1 MNKLERFKKE
11 LNSVFPNKLIT
22 NFSPSSS
29 YRNRCEFTYQKDK
42 YVMYQ
47 GSEKIY
53 IATFRSAARQ
63 IQYLMPILL
72 EQINKSKRIKTK
84 LFQINFR
91 TNNLNDVMVTLIYH
105 KKISDDL
112 INEIKNLSSQL
123 KVKIILR
130 SKNFLFST
138 SSKYFKSAIK
148 YKNINLY
155 QTDNCFYQ
163 PNKFLLDYMIKK
175 VVEFIDDADDILE
188 LYCGVGTF
196 TMPIS
201 YSCNKILASENNR
214 DSIKC
219 IKIGLDINNIL
230 NVTNVRLS
238 DDEVYELLL
247 GRKFNRTKDINI
259 DKYNF
264 SHVIVDPPRSGLTK
278 KTIEMVG
285 NFKNIIY
292 ISCNPETYLRDIN
305 FLKKHKIKKI
315 ELFDQFPNTQH
326 LEIVSLLQKN

>member
-1 MNKLERFKKE
+1 MNKLEWFKKE
-11 LNSVFPNKLIT
+11 LNPIFPNKLIT

-53 IATFRSAARQ
+53 MTTFRSAAKQ
-63 IQYLMPILL
+63 VQYLMPILL
-72 EQINKSKRIKTK
+72 ELINKSKRIKTK
-84 LFQINFR
+84 LFQVNFR
-91 TNNLNDVMVTLIYH
+91 TNDFNELMVTLIYH
-105 KKISDDL
+105 KKINDDL
-112 INEIKNLSSQL
+112 VNEIKNLSSQIQI
-123 KVKIILR
+123 KIILR
-130 SKNFLFST
+130 AKNFLFST
-138 SSKYFKSAIK
+138 SGKYFKSAIE

-163 PNKFLLDYMIKK
+163 PNKFLLNYMINK
-175 VVEFIDDADDILE
+175 VVEFIVDADDILE

-219 IKIGLDINNIL
+219 LKIGLDQNNIF
-230 NVTNVRLS
+230 NVANVRLS
-238 DDEVYELLL
+238 DNEVYELLK
-247 GRKFNRTKDINI
+247 GKKFNRTKNINI

-264 SHVIVDPPRSGLTK
+264 THVLVDPPRSGLNE
-278 KTIEMVG
+278 KTIKMVS

-292 ISCNPETYLRDIN
+292 ISCNPETYLRDVSS
-305 FLKKHKIKKI
+305 LKKHKIKKI
-315 ELFDQFPNTQH
+315 ELFDQFPNTKH
-326 LEIVSLLQKN
+326 LEIVSLLQKH

>member
-11 LNSVFPNKLIT
+11 LNSIFPNKVIT
-22 NFSPSSS
+22 YFSPSSS
-29 YRNRCEFTYQKDK
+29 YRNRCEFTYQNDK

-47 GSEKIY
+47 DSEKIY
-53 IATFRSAARQ
+53 ITTFRSAARQ

-84 LFQINFR
+84 LFQVNFR
-91 TNNLNDVMVTLIYH
+91 TNNLNEVMVTLIYH
-105 KKISDDL
+105 KEISDDL

-123 KVKIILR
+123 KIKIILR

-138 SSKYFKSAIK
+138 SSKYFKSAIE

-175 VVEFIDDADDILE
+175 VVEFIDDAEDILE
-188 LYCGVGTF
+188 LYCGIGTF

-201 YSCNKILASENNR
+201 YTCNKILASENNR
-214 DSIKC
+214 ESIKC
-219 IKIGLDINNIL
+219 IKIGLDKNNIF
-230 NVTNVRLS
+230 NVTYVRLS
-238 DDEVYELLL
+238 DDEVYELLM

-259 DKYNF
+259 NKYNF
-264 SHVIVDPPRSGLTK
+264 SHVLVDPPRSGLTK

>member
-91 TNNLNDVMVTLIYH
+91 TNNLNEVMATLIYH
-105 KKISDDL
+105 KEISDDL
-112 INEIKNLSSQL
+112 IDEIKNLSSQL
-123 KVKIILR
+123 KVKFILR
-130 SKNFLFST
+130 SRNFLFST

-264 SHVIVDPPRSGLTK
+264 SHVLVDPPRSGLTK

>member
-91 TNNLNDVMVTLIYH
+91 TNNLNEVMVTLIYH

-175 VVEFIDDADDILE
+175 VIEFIDDADDILE

-264 SHVIVDPPRSGLTK
+264 SHVLVDPPRSGLTK

>member
-91 TNNLNDVMVTLIYH
+91 TNNLNEVMVTLIYH

-264 SHVIVDPPRSGLTK
+264 SHVLVDPPRSGLTK
-278 KTIEMVG
+278 KIIEMVG

-305 FLKKHKIKKI
+305 FLRKHKMKKI

-326 LEIVSLLQKN
+326 LEIISLLQKN

>member
-1 MNKLERFKKE
+1 MNKLEWFKKE
-11 LNSVFPNKLIT
+11 LNSIFPNKLVT

-29 YRNRCEFTYQKDK
+29 YRNRCEFTYQKNK

-47 GSEKIY
+47 GPEKIY
-53 IATFRSAARQ
+53 MTTFRSAAKQ

-72 EQINKSKRIKTK
+72 ELINKSKRIKTK
-84 LFQINFR
+84 LFQVNFR
-91 TNNLNDVMVTLIYH
+91 TNELNEVMITLIYH
-105 KKISDDL
+105 QEISDDL

-123 KVKIILR
+123 KINIILR

-138 SSKYFKSAIK
+138 SSKYFKSPIE

-163 PNKFLLDYMIKK
+163 PNKFLLNHMIKK

-188 LYCGVGTF
+188 LFCGVGTF

-219 IKIGLDINNIL
+219 LRIGLDKNNIF
-230 NVTNVRLS
+230 NVNNVRLS
-238 DDEVYELLL
+238 DNEVYKLLM
-247 GRKFNRTKDINI
+247 GSKFNRTKGINI

-264 SHVIVDPPRSGLTK
+264 SHVLVDPPRSGLTK

-285 NFKNIIY
+285 SFKNIIY
-292 ISCNPETYLRDIN
+292 ISCNPKTYLRDIN

>member
-1 MNKLERFKKE
+1 MNKLEKFKKE
-11 LNSVFPNKLIT
+11 LNCIFPKKIIT
-22 NFSPSSS
+22 NFSPCSS
-29 YRNRCEFTYQKDK
+29 YRNRCEFSYQKDK

-47 GSEKIY
+47 GAEKIY
-53 IATFRSAARQ
+53 ISSFKIAAKQ
-63 IQYLMPILL
+63 IQDLMPILL

-84 LFQINFR
+84 LFQLNFR
-91 TNNLNDVMVTLIYH
+91 TNDLKELMVTFIYH
-105 KKISDDL
+105 KEISDNL
-112 INEIKNLSSQL
+112 INEIKDLSSRL
-123 KVKIILR
+123 KITIILR
-130 SKNFLFST
+130 SKKFLFSS
-138 SSKYFKSAIK
+138 SSKYFKSNIE

-163 PNKFLLDYMIKK
+163 PNKFLLNYMVKK
-175 VVEFIDDADDILE
+175 VVEFIDNADDILE

-196 TMPIS
+196 TIPIS

-219 IKIGLDINNIL
+219 LKIGLDKNNIF

-238 DDEVYELLL
+238 DDEVFEFLM
-247 GRKFNRTKDINI
+247 GRKFNRTKGINI

-264 SHVIVDPPRSGLTK
+264 SHVLVDPPRSGLTK

-285 NFKNIIY
+285 AFKNIIY

>member
-1 MNKLERFKKE
+1 MNKLEWFKKE
-11 LNSVFPNKLIT
+11 LNSIFPNKLIT
-22 NFSPSSS
+22 NFSPPSS
-29 YRNRCEFTYQKDK
+29 YRNRCEFTYQKNK

-47 GSEKIY
+47 GPEKIY
-53 IATFRSAARQ
+53 MTTFRSAAKQ

-72 EQINKSKRIKTK
+72 KHINESKRMKAK
-84 LFQINFR
+84 LFQVNFR
-91 TNNLNDVMVTLIYH
+91 TNELNEVMITLIYH
-105 KKISDDL
+105 QEISDDL

-123 KVKIILR
+123 KANIILR

-138 SSKYFKSAIK
+138 SSKFFKSPIE
-148 YKNINLY
+148 YKKINLY

-163 PNKFLLDYMIKK
+163 PNKFLLNYMVKK
-175 VVEFIDDADDILE
+175 VVEFIDNADDILE

-196 TMPIS
+196 TIPIS

-219 IKIGLDINNIL
+219 LKIGLDKNNIF

-238 DDEVYELLL
+238 DNEVYEFLM
-247 GRKFNRTKDINI
+247 GRKFNRTKGINI

-264 SHVIVDPPRSGLTK
+264 SHVLVDPPRSGLTK

-285 NFKNIIY
+285 AFKNIIY

-326 LEIVSLLQKN
+326 LEIVSLLQRN